1 MIRKCCK
8 DVSCLFYTSKTD
20 DLLTCTKI
28 TCYLNLRWRWYLR
41 LHVNKNNVF
50 YAFLGVIL
58 CGAGGFL
65 IYDQFSAKDF
75 YYAGTLEATRVV
87 VPARVG
93 SQILK
98 FDVLEGDRL
107 EKGQIIATLDDTD
120 LKITLKNI
128 KSKYDRGLF
137 LYQSGR
143 FTKTELETLEAE
155 KDGTELKI
163 HWCQIA
169 APISGKVLSKYK
181 EVGEWASPG
190 GGMLSMADLQ
200 KIWAFFYVEQEQVVH
215 LALGQDVTGILPE
228 LPGRV
233 FHGRIIKINDE
244 PEFTPKNVQTREE
257 RTRLVYGI
265 KVQFEN
271 ADEALKPGMT
281 IETTFGRPPQSS
293 QTTKLLEKKCQKKAL
308 KEDASPKVR

>member
-1 MIRKCCK
+1 MNKGK
-8 DVSCLFYTSKTD
+8 VLSS
-20 DLLTCTKI
+20 LLV
-28 TCYLNLRWRWYLR
+28 L
-41 LHVNKNNVF
+41 
-50 YAFLGVIL
+50 IL
-58 CGAGGFL
+58 LCMGGFFV
-65 IYDQFSAKDF
+65 YDKLATKDF

-107 EKGQIIATLDDTD
+107 EKGQVIATLDDAD

-155 KDGTELKI
+155 KDSTELKI
-163 HWCQIA
+163 HWCQIE

-200 KIWAFFYVEQEQVVH
+200 KIWTFFYVEQEQVAN
-215 LALGQDVTGILPE
+215 LSLGQEVTGILPE
-228 LPGRV
+228 MPERV

-271 ADEALKPGMT
+271 IDETLKPGMT
-281 IETTFGRPPQSS
+281 IETTFGRAPQK
-293 QTTKLLEKKCQKKAL
+293 TKGQELIEKIGSRKEKKATAISN
-308 KEDASPKVR
+308 AS